1 MHVRAGTEVPL
12 EELIKG
18 MAVDSGNDACVAAAE
33 HISGSVEDF
42 VAAMNRKARE
52 LGMNNSNFVNP
63 NGLPAKGQV
72 TTARD
77 MAKLSA
83 AYLQR
88 FPESLRVHSM
98 RCYTYNNITQRNR
111 NRLLGTCPGVDGLKT
126 GWIVAS
132 GYNLAATAKRGNTRL
147 LAVLLGA
154 PTPGARAEETARLLE
169 DGFERVASNSPDSLR
184 TIIAEPVPVNTGN
197 EDKGSRTVARGSG
210 KPVTVKQYS
219 AAATSPLISK
229 AQPVQTATKVSSA
242 KGFPPAAQAA
252 TRVSSAKG
260 FAPVAQTATKA
271 SGTKGFA
278 TTSGRSPAPKAS
290 LQTCK
295 STSPQPSPK
304 GISTQQGTAAST
316 KSPAVK
322 ALEPQDLKKKSTA
335 TVSKSPPN
343 TKGKVPL

>member
-1 MHVRAGTEVPL
+1 
-12 EELIKG
+12 
-18 MAVDSGNDACVAAAE
+18 
-33 HISGSVEDF
+33 
-42 VAAMNRKARE
+42 
-52 LGMNNSNFVNP
+52 MNNSTFVNP

-169 DGFERVASNSPDSLR
+169 DGFQRVASNSPDSLR
-184 TIIAEPVPVNTGN
+184 TIIAEPVPVSTGT
-197 EDKGSRTVARGSG
+197 EEKGSRTVARVSG
-210 KPVTVKQYS
+210 KPVTVKKYS
-219 AAATSPLISK
+219 AAATSPPISK
-229 AQPVQTATKVSSA
+229 AQPVQTATK
-242 KGFPPAAQAA
+242 
-252 TRVSSAKG
+252 
-260 FAPVAQTATKA
+260 A
-271 SGTKGFA
+271 SGSKGLA
-278 TTSGRSPAPKAS
+278 PASGRSSAPKAS

-304 GISTQQGTAAST
+304 GSSTQQRTVASAKSAKSVADQGPGTSGLEEEAGCECFEIPCKHQRES
-316 KSPAVK
+316 SPV
-322 ALEPQDLKKKSTA
+322 
-335 TVSKSPPN
+335 N
-343 TKGKVPL
+343 